1 MKIEIWSDVICP
13 WCYIG
18 KRNFEKALAAFPH
31 KDEVQIVWRS
41 FELDPHAPAELPG
54 TLAEMLAKK
63 YRTSLQEAAAMIDR
77 VTAAAHIAGL
87 EYHLDKART
96 GNTFDAHRL
105 LHHATSKGLGGKATE
120 RLMHA
125 YFCESLPVGDRS
137 ALARL
142 APEFGIAEP
151 AFGITEEEA
160 MKVLESEDYAE
171 AVRADEARAAQFG
184 INVVPSFVIDEKHLI
199 TGGQP
204 VEGFAEM
211 LQKVTTGNL

>member
-18 KRNFEKALAAFPH
+18 KRNFEKALASFPH

-77 VTAAAHIAGL
+77 VTAAARNAGL

-96 GNTFDAHRL
+96 GNTLAAHRL
-105 LHHATSKGLGGKATE
+105 LHHAASKGLGAKATE
-120 RLMHA
+120 SLMHA

-142 APEFGIAEP
+142 APQFGISED
-151 AFGITEEEA
+151 EA
-160 MKVLESEDYAE
+160 AKVLAGDDYTD
-171 AVRADEARAAQFG
+171 AVRADEARAAQQG
-184 INVVPSFVIDEKHLI
+184 INVVPSFVIDEKHLV

>member
-1 MKIEIWSDVICP
+1 MKIEIWSDIICP

-31 KDEVQIVWRS
+31 REQVQIIWRS

-54 TLAEMLAKK
+54 TLEEMLAKK
-63 YRTSLQEAAAMIDR
+63 YHTSKQETAAMVARVTEAAK
-77 VTAAAHIAGL
+77 TAGL

-96 GNTFDAHRL
+96 GNTLAAHRL
-105 LHHATSKGLGGKATE
+105 LHHATNKGLGDKATE

-125 YFCESLPVGDRS
+125 YFCESLPVGDRA

-142 APEFGIAEP
+142 APEFGI
-151 AFGITEEEA
+151 TEDEA
-160 MKVLESEDYAE
+160 LKVLESEAYAE
-171 AVRADEARAAQFG
+171 AVRADEARATKLG
-184 INVVPSFVIDEKHLI
+184 INVVPSFVINEKHLI

-204 VEGFAEM
+204 VEGFAAALRQAMTESA
-211 LQKVTTGNL
+211 

>member
-54 TLAEMLAKK
+54 TLAEMLAQK
-63 YRTSLQEAAAMIDR
+63 YRTSLQEASAMIDR
-77 VTAAAHIAGL
+77 VTAAARNAGL

-96 GNTFDAHRL
+96 GNTLAAHRL

-125 YFCESLPVGDRS
+125 YFCESLPVGDRT

-142 APEFGIAEP
+142 APEFGIAED
-151 AFGITEEEA
+151 EA
-160 MKVLESEDYAE
+160 MKVLESEDYTE
-171 AVRADEARAAQFG
+171 AVRADEARAARFG
-184 INVVPSFVIDEKHLI
+184 INVVPSFVIDEKHLV

-211 LQKVTTGNL
+211 LRQGFGG

>member
-54 TLAEMLAKK
+54 TLPEMLAKK
-63 YRTSLQEAAAMIDR
+63 YRTSLQEANAMIAR
-77 VTAAAHIAGL
+77 VTEAAKGAGL
-87 EYHLDKART
+87 SYRLDLART
-96 GNTFDAHRL
+96 GNTLAAHRL
-105 LHHATSKGLGGKATE
+105 LHYAASKGLGGKATE
-120 RLMHA
+120 TLMHA
-125 YFCESLPVGDRS
+125 YFCEALPVGDRT

-142 APEFGIAEP
+142 APQ
-151 AFGITEEEA
+151 FGITENEA
-160 MKVLESEDYAE
+160 QKVLEGETYTD
-171 AVRADEARAAQFG
+171 AVRADEARAVQLG
-184 INVVPSFVIDEKHLI
+184 INVVPSFVINEQHLI

-204 VEGFAEM
+204 VEGFAAM
-211 LQKVTTGNL
+211 LREAKG